1 MTSPSVATPV
11 AVNTKVMLK
20 TEDSEYFDK
29 ETHQS
34 AVGSLLYLSTRTRPG
49 ITFALNL
56 IARYSS
62 NPTTL

>member
-34 AVGSLLYLSTRTRPG
+34 AVGSLLYLSTRTLEFNC
-49 ITFALNL
+49 TVLFQSY
-56 IARYSS
+56 YSIREMA
-62 NPTTL
+62 